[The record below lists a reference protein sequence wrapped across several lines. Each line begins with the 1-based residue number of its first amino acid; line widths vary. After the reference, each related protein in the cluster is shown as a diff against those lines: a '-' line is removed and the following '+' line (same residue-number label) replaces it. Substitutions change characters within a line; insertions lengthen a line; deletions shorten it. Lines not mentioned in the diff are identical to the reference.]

1 MSAPW
6 DSALGLWGKAMENN
20 YQTTSSKTTQKMLTQ
35 EGINKLIYDAL
46 SSDQGL
52 AALSSGE
59 NLSGGFKSSSKTLLA
74 QDMMTKLVGELA
86 NVTAKVQE
94 DQVGEKNTKEGRD
107 SENLGLGK
115 SVICTELARQGLLSQ
130 ELYRSVGGPHKQVSY
145 FTWRGYH
152 VWATKVVPLMQ
163 KSTLLSKALLPL
175 VRSRYELLTHVPGLH
190 ILGRIT
196 QICEAPCWVIGC
208 ILAHVAHFSEMKNAQ
223 SGQSA

>member
-1 MSAPW
+1 MGAPW

-20 YQTTSSKTTQKMLTQ
+20 YQTTGSKTTQKMLTQ

-52 AALSSGE
+52 AALASGE

-94 DQVGEKNTKEGRD
+94 DQIGEKTTKEGRD
-107 SENLGLGK
+107 SANLGLGK
-115 SVICTELARQGLLSQ
+115 TVICTELARQGLLSQ
-130 ELYRSVGGPHKQVSY
+130 ELYRSVGGPYKQVSY

-152 VWATKVVPLMQ
+152 SWATKVVPWMQ
-163 KSTLLSKALLPL
+163 KSKALSHALLPF
-175 VRSRYELLTHVPGLH
+175 VRSRYLLLSGAPGFH
-190 ILGRIT
+190 FLGRVT
-196 QICEAPCWVIGC
+196 QLFEIPCWILGC
-208 ILAHVAHFSEMKNAQ
+208 ILAHISHFQELNNGGVKQ
-223 SGQSA
+223 SS